1 MDGDTPLITMAR
13 ATDDG
18 GRYERRTFLRG
29 VGTVALAG
37 LLAGCG
43 TGSDSS
49 DGEAADG
56 GDGTASDDNGDS
68 NDGGAEVDSPTSA
81 PVTATPTAENRGAD
95 VETFLA
101 DTSNFDGIVD
111 KTGTDAVTVAVGAE
125 GNGAF
130 FAFDPPAIRVETG
143 TTVTWKWTGQGAVH
157 NVSAVEDANFESPTT
172 DEEGHTF
179 EQIFEDPGT
188 VLYVCVP
195 HEGTGMKGAVVVE

>member
-1 MDGDTPLITMAR
+1 MCK

-18 GRYERRTFLRG
+18 CRYERRTVLRG

-43 TGSDSS
+43 GD
-49 DGEAADG
+49 DGNGA
-56 GDGTASDDNGDS
+56 TA
-68 NDGGAEVDSPTSA
+68 EPTPTA
-81 PVTATPTAENRGAD
+81 GTATPTAGSATAGTATATPTAGSATAAVARH
-95 VETFLA
+95 LA
-101 DTSNFDGIVD
+101 DTSNFEGIVD
-111 KTGTDAVTVAVGAE
+111 VTGTDAVTVAVGTE

-130 FAFDPPAIRVETG
+130 FAFDPPAIRVDAG
-143 TTVTWKWTGQGAVH
+143 TPVTWKWTGQGAIH
-157 NVSAVEDANFESPTT
+157 NVSAVDGADFESTTT

-179 EQIFEDPGT
+179 EQVFEEPGT

>member
-1 MDGDTPLITMAR
+1 MRT

-18 GRYERRTFLRG
+18 CRYQRRVILRSIA
-29 VGTVALAG
+29 TVALPG

-43 TGSDSS
+43 GGSGGGDGSSGGADDGGES
-49 DGEAADG
+49 DGETTAA
-56 GDGTASDDNGDS
+56 S
-68 NDGGAEVDSPTSA
+68 SPTSD
-81 PVTATPTAENRGAD
+81 PEKATPTADNAETA
-95 VETFLA
+95 VETHLA
-101 DTSNFDGIVD
+101 DTSNFDDIVD
-111 KTGTDAVTVAVGAE
+111 RTGTDTVTVAVGAE

-143 TTVTWKWTGQGAVH
+143 TSVTWEWTGQGAVH
-157 NVSAVEDANFESPTT
+157 NVSAVVGADFESTTT

-179 EQIFEDPGT
+179 KQVFEESGT